1 MPRTLLAVGGCRD
14 LVKHHTTVKI
24 LIFNQDWFAAEL
36 RDMGYEVV
44 LCGTGDHM
52 DVKLTSSMHHIDQVL
67 QDMPSGFAPDVIL
80 WMDNSA
86 PLLLIGLEDC
96 KVPVIFYSV
105 DTQHHY
111 ELHSQLATAFDYV
124 LIAQRDYM
132 FYFAETGTPME
143 WFPLW
148 APRYVEPSKDK
159 KFDLTFVGNLNF
171 KLNPARVKFFE
182 DLQKITTINV
192 QQGAYWEIFP
202 HAEIVVN
209 QTVKG
214 DLNFRVFETMMSGPL
229 LLTERNSNGLLDLF
243 TDGEHLVTYERGN
256 PQSAADISKELL
268 SDRTRMKRIA
278 EAGRSEILAKHTA
291 RHRALELSRIISCV
305 RKRQSNVRRYFAT
318 MINHNIVSTTTEEE
332 ARGMSVKAIV
342 ASLRAAQS
350 AFDEG
355 AIPTD
360 IETAHLIRACVRY
373 DRLIGTGAGA
383 ELLRIYAEAFPSNLL
398 LGLAEVRSR
407 LNQGRR
413 LEAKELAAR
422 LSTAPSTEVFT
433 LAENTISMLLA

>member
-1 MPRTLLAVGGCRD
+1 
-14 LVKHHTTVKI
+14 VKI

-36 RDMGYEVV
+36 RDMGHEVV

-52 DVKLTSSMHHIDQVL
+52 NVKLTASMHHIDQVL
-67 QDMPSGFAPDVIL
+67 QEMPSGFEPDVIVWL
-80 WMDNSA
+80 DNSA

-96 KVPVIFYSV
+96 KLPVIFYSV

-132 FYFAETGTPME
+132 FYFAETGTPTE

-148 APRYVEPSKDK
+148 APRYVEPSNDK
-159 KFDLTFVGNLNF
+159 RFDLTFVGNLNV
-171 KLNPARVKFFE
+171 KLNPDRVKFFGE
-182 DLQKITTINV
+182 LQRLVTINV
-192 QQGAYWEIFP
+192 QRGAYWEIFP

-243 TDGEHLVTYERGN
+243 TDGEHLVTYERGDA
-256 PQSAADISKELL
+256 QSAADISKELL
-268 SDRTRMKRIA
+268 SDRVRMRRIA
-278 EAGRSEILAKHTA
+278 AAGRAEILAKHTA
-291 RHRALELSRIISCV
+291 QHRALELERILRRV
-305 RKRQSNVRRYFAT
+305 QKRQPNAHRYFAT
-318 MINHNIVSTTTEEE
+318 MINHNIVSTSTEEE
-332 ARGMSVKAIV
+332 ARGMSIKAIV
-342 ASLRAAQS
+342 ASLRAAQA

-355 AIPTD
+355 ATPAEV
-360 IETAHLIRACVRY
+360 ETAHLIRACVRY
-373 DRLIGTGAGA
+373 DRLIGTGAGT
-383 ELLRIYAEAFPSNLL
+383 ELLRMYAEAFPSNFL

-407 LNQGRR
+407 LNQGRQ
-413 LEAKELAAR
+413 LEARELAAR
-422 LSTAPSTEVFT
+422 ISSASSTEVFN